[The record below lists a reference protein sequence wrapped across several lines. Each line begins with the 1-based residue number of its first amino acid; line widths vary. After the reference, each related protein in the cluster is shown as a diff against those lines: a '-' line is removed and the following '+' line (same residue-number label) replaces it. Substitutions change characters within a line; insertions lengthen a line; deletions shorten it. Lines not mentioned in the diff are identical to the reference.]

1 MARAVLRA
9 PSEDGRE
16 RFLNGELLSSE
27 DLVQPAM
34 LTVWPHS
41 IEAKAVEPRELPS
54 LSQALAEA
62 RAVLRAGSGTP
73 WIITE
78 GGLILTP
85 AALRMML
92 TEAV

>member
-1 MARAVLRA
+1 M
-9 PSEDGRE
+9 S
-16 RFLNGELLSSE
+16 GELLSSE

-41 IEAKAVEPRELPS
+41 IDAKAVEPRALAS
-54 LSQALAEA
+54 LNEALAEA
-62 RAVLRAGSGTP
+62 GAVLRAGSGTP

-85 AALRMML
+85 TTLRVL
-92 TEAV
+92 TAPT